1 MRRPG
6 GADTPT
12 GAVTNKPHLLA
23 TGLWYHKTPVPA
35 REQEENMDCDE
46 IILRS
51 DSNRREPMSFERLK
65 FILYFVAG
73 MTAMVLGFIALYMII
88 YFAGR

>member
-1 MRRPG
+1 M
-6 GADTPT
+6 
-12 GAVTNKPHLLA
+12 
-23 TGLWYHKTPVPA
+23 
-35 REQEENMDCDE
+35 DE

-51 DSNRREPMSFERLK
+51 GRNKEPMDFERLK

-73 MTAMVLGFIALYMII
+73 MTAMVLGFVALYMVI

>member
-1 MRRPG
+1 
-6 GADTPT
+6 
-12 GAVTNKPHLLA
+12 
-23 TGLWYHKTPVPA
+23 
-35 REQEENMDCDE
+35 MDCDE
-46 IILRS
+46 IILKN

>member
-1 MRRPG
+1 M
-6 GADTPT
+6 
-12 GAVTNKPHLLA
+12 N
-23 TGLWYHKTPVPA
+23 
-35 REQEENMDCDE
+35 CDE

-51 DSNRREPMSFERLK
+51 GRTRREPMSFERLK

-73 MTAMVLGFIALYMII
+73 MTAMVMGFIALHMII